1 MMISRQLPA
10 RAQRRGFMSFQTSGI
25 TFVSLGLTRDEL
37 GSEDALMLAPPVRIL
52 AALLCR
58 LRPLSRKKMP

>member
-1 MMISRQLPA
+1 
-10 RAQRRGFMSFQTSGI
+10 MSFQTSGI

-52 AALLCR
+52 AALLCH

>member
-1 MMISRQLPA
+1 
-10 RAQRRGFMSFQTSGI
+10 MSFQTSGI

-52 AALLCR
+52 AALLRR